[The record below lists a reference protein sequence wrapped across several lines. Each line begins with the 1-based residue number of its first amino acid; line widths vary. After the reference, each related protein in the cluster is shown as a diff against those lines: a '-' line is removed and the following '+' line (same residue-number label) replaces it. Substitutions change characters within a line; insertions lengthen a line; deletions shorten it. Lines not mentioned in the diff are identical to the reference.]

1 MTNEPTIKQVREAAE
16 RIRPFVHCTPVDDRK
31 LLFEPVETSTQE
43 SGRCQPFFYF

>member
-31 LLFEPVETSTQE
+31 LLFEPEETLTQK
-43 SGRCQPFFYF
+43 SGKFQPFFYF